1 VGGREAELSGED
13 HEARRGDE
21 GLRLSVVAGPL
32 RILFVSREYPP
43 ETGGGGIGSYV
54 QTVARA
60 LARRGHEVHVLS
72 CVDGQPADDREDS
85 GVHVHRRGA
94 PRVLPKVRR
103 RVPWTALRIEG
114 AIARYREARR
124 LGVEFDVVE
133 APDWFAEGLAFSLLK
148 PRPLVAHLHTP
159 FGLVGRNDPGSSRP
173 SRDGKLADRV
183 ERFAVRHADVVTS
196 PSRLLARDLAR
207 EGWLGSHE
215 PRIVRYP
222 VDVGPWTGLE
232 GAEESPPRVLAV
244 GRLEG
249 RKAPEVLVR
258 AAATLA
264 RDVPGLEVVFV
275 GRSSL
280 RNGAPYGDWLRD
292 QARRLGA
299 PCRFVEEVPREELP
313 GWYGASRVVAVAS
326 RYDNFPYAALEA
338 MASER
343 PVVCTERTG
352 TAEIVAGTDAGSV
365 VAVDDP
371 AALAD
376 ALRPFLLDPS
386 AAGRSGR
393 AARSVVERECS
404 PDGTAAEREAC
415 YREALRVW
423 AGKRV

>member
-1 VGGREAELSGED
+1 M
-13 HEARRGDE
+13 
-21 GLRLSVVAGPL
+21 
-32 RILFVSREYPP
+32 
-43 ETGGGGIGSYV
+43 
-54 QTVARA
+54 
-60 LARRGHEVHVLS
+60 LS
-72 CVDGQPADDREDS
+72 CVDGQPVDDREDS

-103 RVPWTALRIEG
+103 RLPWTALRLEG
-114 AIARYREARR
+114 ALARYREARR

-173 SRDGKLADRV
+173 SRDGALADRV

-196 PSRLLARDLAR
+196 PSRLLARDLAN
-207 EGWLGSHE
+207 EGWLGNHE

-222 VDVGPWTGLE
+222 IDVEPWTGLE
-232 GAEESPPRVLAV
+232 GAEASSPRVLAV

-249 RKAPEVLVR
+249 RKAPEVLVQ
-258 AAATLA
+258 AAAMLA
-264 RDVPGLEVVFV
+264 NDVAGLEVVFV

-280 RNGAPYGDWLRD
+280 RDGAPYGEWLRD
-292 QARRLGA
+292 QARRLEA
-299 PCRFVEEVPREELP
+299 PCRFVDEVPREELP

-338 MASER
+338 MASGR

-365 VAVDDP
+365 VAIDDP
-371 AALAD
+371 VALAD
-376 ALRPFLLDPS
+376 ALRPFLLDPN
-386 AAGRSGR
+386 AAGRAGR
-393 AARSVVERECS
+393 AARVVVQRECS
-404 PDGTAAEREAC
+404 PEGTAAEREAC
-415 YREALRVW
+415 YVEAIRVFSRSPRQRLCHSCRARRSTLR
-423 AGKRV
+423 RN

>member
-1 VGGREAELSGED
+1 M
-13 HEARRGDE
+13 
-21 GLRLSVVAGPL
+21 
-32 RILFVSREYPP
+32 SREYPP

-54 QTVARA
+54 QTVART
-60 LARRGHEVHVLS
+60 LVGRGHEVHVLS
-72 CVDGQPADDREDS
+72 CVDGQPADDREDL

-94 PRVLPKVRR
+94 RRVLPKVRR
-103 RVPWTALRIEG
+103 RLPWTALRLEG
-114 AIARYREARR
+114 ALARYREARR

-133 APDWFAEGLAFSLLK
+133 APDWFGEGLAFALLK

-159 FGLVGRNDPGSSRP
+159 FGVVGRNNPGSSR
-173 SRDGKLADRV
+173 STRDGRLADWI
-183 ERFAVRHADVVTS
+183 ESFAVRHADVVMS
-196 PSRLLARDLAR
+196 PSHLLPRELARD
-207 EGWLGSHE
+207 GWLGNKE
-215 PRIVRYP
+215 PRIARYP
-222 VDVGPWTGLE
+222 IDVGPWTGLK

-249 RKAPEVLVR
+249 LKAPEVLV
-258 AAATLA
+258 AAAAMLVK
-264 RDVPGLEVVFV
+264 DVPELEVVFA

-280 RNGAPYGDWLRD
+280 RDGASYREWLTE
-292 QARRLGA
+292 QVRRLGA
-299 PCRFVEEVPREELP
+299 PCRFLGEVPREELP
-313 GWYGASRVVAVAS
+313 RWYEASRVVAVAS

-338 MASER
+338 MASGR

-386 AAGRSGR
+386 AAGRAGR

-415 YREALRVW
+415 YAEAIQVW
-423 AGKRV
+423 ATKRSRLAGRRVNPR

>member
-1 VGGREAELSGED
+1 M
-13 HEARRGDE
+13 
-21 GLRLSVVAGPL
+21 
-32 RILFVSREYPP
+32 
-43 ETGGGGIGSYV
+43 
-54 QTVARA
+54 
-60 LARRGHEVHVLS
+60 HVLS
-72 CVDGQPADDREDS
+72 CVDGQPAGDREDL

-103 RVPWTALRIEG
+103 RLPWTSLRLEG
-114 AIARYREARR
+114 ALARYREARR

-133 APDWFAEGLAFSLLK
+133 APDWFGEGLAFALRK

-159 FGLVGRNDPGSSRP
+159 FGVVGRNNPGSSR
-173 SRDGKLADRV
+173 STRDGRLADRIEGV
-183 ERFAVRHADVVTS
+183 AVRRAHVVTS
-196 PSRLLARDLAR
+196 PSSLLARELASD
-207 EGWLGSHE
+207 GWLGRHE
-215 PRIVRYP
+215 PQIVRYP
-222 VDVGPWTGLE
+222 VDVSPWTGLA

-249 RKAPEVLVR
+249 RKAPEVLVS
-258 AAATLA
+258 AAALLA
-264 RDVPGLEVVFV
+264 NDVPELEVVFV
-275 GRSSL
+275 GSSSL
-280 RNGAPYGDWLRD
+280 RDGASYREWLTE
-292 QARRLGA
+292 QVRRLGA
-299 PCRFVEEVPREELP
+299 PCRFLDEVPREELP
-313 GWYGASRVVAVAS
+313 RLYEGSRVVAVAS

-386 AAGRSGR
+386 AAGLAGR

-404 PDGTAAEREAC
+404 PDGIAAQREAC
-415 YREALRVW
+415 YEEAMRVW
-423 AGKRV
+423 ANAAQHSS

>member
-1 VGGREAELSGED
+1 
-13 HEARRGDE
+13 
-21 GLRLSVVAGPL
+21 
-32 RILFVSREYPP
+32 
-43 ETGGGGIGSYV
+43 
-54 QTVARA
+54 
-60 LARRGHEVHVLS
+60 
-72 CVDGQPADDREDS
+72 VDGQSTADRDDL

-94 PRVLPKVRR
+94 SRVLPKVRR
-103 RVPWTALRIEG
+103 RLPWTALRLEG
-114 AIARYREARR
+114 ALARWREARR
-124 LGVEFDVVE
+124 LGLEFDVVE
-133 APDWFAEGLAFSLLK
+133 APDWFGEGLAFALLK

-159 FGLVGRNDPGSSRP
+159 FGVVGRNNPGSSR
-173 SRDGKLADRV
+173 STRDGHLADWIEGV
-183 ERFAVRHADVVTS
+183 AVRHADVLTS
-196 PSRLLARDLAR
+196 PSRLLARELAR
-207 EGWLGSHE
+207 DGWLGSHE

-222 VDVGPWTGLE
+222 IDVGPWTGLK

-249 RKAPEVLVR
+249 RKAPEVLV
-258 AAATLA
+258 AAAAMLA
-264 RDVPGLEVVFV
+264 NDVRELEVVFV

-280 RNGAPYGDWLRD
+280 RDGASYREWLTE
-292 QARRLGA
+292 QVRRLGA
-299 PCRFVEEVPREELP
+299 PCRFLDEVPREELP
-313 GWYGASRVVAVAS
+313 RWYEGSRVVAVTS

-376 ALRPFLLDPS
+376 ALRPFLLDPG
-386 AAGRSGR
+386 AAGRAGR

-415 YREALRVW
+415 YAEATQVW
-423 AGKRV
+423 ATRTRRRARRRIS

>member
-1 VGGREAELSGED
+1 M
-13 HEARRGDE
+13 
-21 GLRLSVVAGPL
+21 
-32 RILFVSREYPP
+32 SREYPP

-60 LARRGHEVHVLS
+60 LVRRGHEVHVLS
-72 CVDGQPADDREDS
+72 CVDGQPVDDREDS

-103 RVPWTALRIEG
+103 RLPWTALRVEG
-114 AIARYREARR
+114 ALARYREARR

-133 APDWFAEGLAFSLLK
+133 APDWFAEGLVFSLLK

-183 ERFAVRHADVVTS
+183 ECFAVRHADVVTS

-207 EGWLGSHE
+207 EGWLGNHE

-222 VDVGPWTGLE
+222 IDVEPWTGLE
-232 GAEESPPRVLAV
+232 GAEASPPRVLAV

-258 AAATLA
+258 AAAMLA
-264 RDVPGLEVVFV
+264 NDVAGLEVVFV

-280 RNGAPYGDWLRD
+280 RDGAPYGDWLRD

-299 PCRFVEEVPREELP
+299 PCRFVDEVPREELP
-313 GWYGASRVVAVAS
+313 GWYAASRVVAVAS

-338 MASER
+338 MASGR

-376 ALRPFLLDPS
+376 ALRPFLVDPD
-386 AAGRSGR
+386 AAGRAGR
-393 AARSVVERECS
+393 AARSVVQRECS

-423 AGKRV
+423 AARRGGARAAQHSS